1 MAFNLAAIMR
11 ELEAAPPA
19 AELPWDV
26 GVAVLSDTLR
36 VAGLV
41 PPAAG
46 AWKGWRKRWPRAEE
60 LVPELARA
68 LTATSLR
75 SDTVRTLE
83 AQGAFP
89 RNGFDQFFDSAA
101 PLTLEMVRGNPFRR
115 EEFLRYWIER
125 CGGTVLGESEAQSQA
140 RLAQLDY
147 RQALAEYKKAESA
160 RKAEA
165 ARRAQLL
172 REAKQREE
180 QAKGWRE

>member
-1 MAFNLAAIMR
+1 MR

-19 AELPWDV
+19 AELPWEV
-26 GVAVLSDTLR
+26 GVAVVSDTLR
-36 VAGLV
+36 LANLV
-41 PPAAG
+41 PPPAS
-46 AWKGWRKRWPRAEE
+46 AWRAWRKRWPRAHD

-68 LTATSLR
+68 LVTSSLR
-75 SDTVRTLE
+75 AESVRALE
-83 AQGAFP
+83 GRGAMARSSFE
-89 RNGFDQFFDSAA
+89 QFFDDTA
-101 PLTLEMVRGNPFRR
+101 PLTAQLVRENPFRR

-125 CGGTVLGESEAQSQA
+125 CGGVVAGESAAQSRS

-147 RQALAEYKKAESA
+147 RQALAEYRKAESA